1 MSIETIP
8 AIPIENIYYMLSY
21 YFKFDAL
28 NNKIKNVNNTQKF
41 ETIADLTSQILIRG
55 VNILSKRGFAKEYI
69 LYSEA
74 LSTLKGKIDISDSI
88 KTMSFNK
95 KRLICLY
102 DNFSI
107 NFYLNR
113 IIKTAI
119 CELLKFDIPKEIKER
134 KEELKRKK
142 ELRKILHFFN
152 EVETIEIHKINWN
165 IQYNRNNQIYRILIS
180 VCHLFIKGLLISD
193 LPKNKKNL
201 FLNTANEEEK
211 YMSKLY
217 EKFILN
223 YYASKFKDEI
233 KSTASQ
239 IDWAIEDNNDNDIK
253 NNREMLPK
261 MQTDIMLTCM
271 DKTKIK
277 NKNKILIIDAK
288 YSEDSELLKNRFNKD
303 KIDSNNLYQI
313 FSYVKNKS
321 LENTDYEVS
330 GMLLYA
336 KTNKNNIDINESYNM
351 SGNKIIV
358 RSLDLT
364 CSFNDI
370 AKQLNEIK
378 EDWLK

>member
-69 LYSEA
+69 LCSEA

>member
-193 LPKNKKNL
+193 LPKNKENL
-201 FLNTANEEEK
+201 FLNTANEK
-211 YMSKLY
+211 YMSTLY

-239 IDWAIEDNNDNDIK
+239 IDWAIEFNNNNDIK
-253 NNREMLPK
+253 NNIEMLPK
-261 MQTDIMLTCM
+261 MQTDIMLTCI
-271 DKTKIK
+271 DKTK

-288 YSEDSELLKNRFNKD
+288 YYSKPLKKQFDKD

-364 CSFNDI
+364 CNFNDI

>member
-201 FLNTANEEEK
+201 FLNTANEK
-211 YMSKLY
+211 YMSTLY

-239 IDWAIEDNNDNDIK
+239 IDWAIEFNNNNYNDIK
-253 NNREMLPK
+253 NNIEMLPK

-288 YSEDSELLKNRFNKD
+288 YYSKPLKKQFDKD

>member
-69 LYSEA
+69 LCSEA

-193 LPKNKKNL
+193 LPKNKENL
-201 FLNTANEEEK
+201 FLNTANEK
-211 YMSKLY
+211 YMSTLY

-239 IDWAIEDNNDNDIK
+239 IDWAIEDNNDNNDNDIK
-253 NNREMLPK
+253 NNIEMLPK

-288 YSEDSELLKNRFNKD
+288 YYSKPLKKQFDKD

>member
-201 FLNTANEEEK
+201 FLNTANEK
-211 YMSKLY
+211 YMSTLY

-253 NNREMLPK
+253 NNIEMLPK
-261 MQTDIMLTCM
+261 MQTDIMLTCI
-271 DKTKIK
+271 DKTK

-288 YSEDSELLKNRFNKD
+288 YYSKPLKKQFDKD

-364 CSFNDI
+364 CNFNDI

>member
-69 LYSEA
+69 LCSEA

-201 FLNTANEEEK
+201 FLNTANEK
-211 YMSKLY
+211 YMSTLY

-253 NNREMLPK
+253 NNIEMLPK
-261 MQTDIMLTCM
+261 MQTDIMLTCI
-271 DKTKIK
+271 DKTK

-288 YSEDSELLKNRFNKD
+288 YYSKPLKKQFDKD

>member
-41 ETIADLTSQILIRG
+41 ETIADLTSQILIRR

-201 FLNTANEEEK
+201 FLNTANEK
-211 YMSKLY
+211 YMSTLY

-253 NNREMLPK
+253 NNIEMLPK
-261 MQTDIMLTCM
+261 MQTDIMLTCI
-271 DKTKIK
+271 DKTK

-288 YSEDSELLKNRFNKD
+288 YYSKPLKKQFDKD

-364 CSFNDI
+364 CNFNDI

>member
-69 LYSEA
+69 LCSEA

-201 FLNTANEEEK
+201 FLNTANEK
-211 YMSKLY
+211 YMSTLY

-288 YSEDSELLKNRFNKD
+288 YYSKPLKKQFDKD

>member
-69 LYSEA
+69 LCSEA

-193 LPKNKKNL
+193 LPKNKENL
-201 FLNTANEEEK
+201 FLNTANEK
-211 YMSKLY
+211 YMSTLY

-239 IDWAIEDNNDNDIK
+239 IDWAIEFNNNNDIK
-253 NNREMLPK
+253 NNIEMLPK

-288 YSEDSELLKNRFNKD
+288 YYSKPLKKQFDKD

>member
-201 FLNTANEEEK
+201 FLNTANEK
-211 YMSKLY
+211 YMSTLY

-239 IDWAIEDNNDNDIK
+239 IDWAIEDNNDNNDNDIK
-253 NNREMLPK
+253 NNIEMLPK

-288 YSEDSELLKNRFNKD
+288 YYSKPLKKQFDKD

>member
-69 LYSEA
+69 LCSEA

-201 FLNTANEEEK
+201 FLNTANEK
-211 YMSKLY
+211 YMSTLY

-253 NNREMLPK
+253 NNIEMLPK
-261 MQTDIMLTCM
+261 MQTDIMLTCI
-271 DKTKIK
+271 DKTK

-288 YSEDSELLKNRFNKD
+288 YYSKPLKKQFDKD

-364 CSFNDI
+364 CNFNDI

>member
-193 LPKNKKNL
+193 LPKNKENL
-201 FLNTANEEEK
+201 FLNTANEK
-211 YMSKLY
+211 YMSTLY

-239 IDWAIEDNNDNDIK
+239 IDWAIEFNNNNYNDIK
-253 NNREMLPK
+253 NNIEMLPK

-288 YSEDSELLKNRFNKD
+288 YYSKPLKKQFDKD

>member
-69 LYSEA
+69 LCSEA

-193 LPKNKKNL
+193 LPKNKENL
-201 FLNTANEEEK
+201 FLNTANEK
-211 YMSKLY
+211 YMSTLY

-288 YSEDSELLKNRFNKD
+288 YYSKPLKKQFDKD

>member
-69 LYSEA
+69 LCSEA

-201 FLNTANEEEK
+201 FLNTANEK
-211 YMSKLY
+211 YMSTLY

-239 IDWAIEDNNDNDIK
+239 IDWAIEFNNNNYNDIK
-253 NNREMLPK
+253 NNIEMLPK

-288 YSEDSELLKNRFNKD
+288 YYSKPLKKQFDKD

>member
-69 LYSEA
+69 LCSEA

-201 FLNTANEEEK
+201 FLNTANEK
-211 YMSKLY
+211 YMSTLY

-261 MQTDIMLTCM
+261 MQTDIMLTCI
-271 DKTKIK
+271 DKTK

-288 YSEDSELLKNRFNKD
+288 YYSKPLKKQFDKD

>member
-69 LYSEA
+69 LCSEA

-201 FLNTANEEEK
+201 FLNTANEK
-211 YMSKLY
+211 YMSTLY

-239 IDWAIEDNNDNDIK
+239 IDWAIEDNNDNNDNDIK
-253 NNREMLPK
+253 NNIEMLPK

-288 YSEDSELLKNRFNKD
+288 YYSKPLKKQFDKD

>member
-1 MSIETIP
+1 MSIATIP

-119 CELLKFDIPKEIKER
+119 CELLKFDIPKE
-134 KEELKRKK
+134 RKK

-201 FLNTANEEEK
+201 FLNTANEK
-211 YMSKLY
+211 YMSTLY

-239 IDWAIEDNNDNDIK
+239 IDWAIEFNNNNDNDIK

-261 MQTDIMLTCM
+261 MQTDIMLTCI
-271 DKTKIK
+271 DKTK

-288 YSEDSELLKNRFNKD
+288 YYSKPLKKQFDKD

-336 KTNKNNIDINESYNM
+336 KNNKNNIDINESYNM

-364 CSFNDI
+364 CNFNDI

>member
-1 MSIETIP
+1 MMPTIP
-8 AIPIENIYYMLSY
+8 IPIENIYYMLSY

-28 NNKIKNVNNTQKF
+28 KNKIKNIKNTEKF
-41 ETIADLTSQILIRG
+41 DNIADLCSQILIRG
-55 VNILSKRGFAKEYI
+55 VSILSKRGFAKEYI
-69 LYSEA
+69 LYSED
-74 LSTLKGKIDISDSI
+74 LSTLKGKIDISASI
-88 KTMSFNK
+88 KTMAFNK

-102 DNFSI
+102 DNFSV

-119 CELLKFDIPKEIKER
+119 CELLKFDIPKE
-134 KEELKRKK
+134 RKK
-142 ELRKILHFFN
+142 ELRKILYFFN
-152 EVETIEIHKINWN
+152 EVETIEMHKINWN

-193 LPKNKKNL
+193 LSKNKKNL
-201 FLNTANEEEK
+201 FLNTPNEE

-223 YYASKFKDEI
+223 YYATEFKNEI
-233 KSTASQ
+233 KSSASQ
-239 IDWAIEDNNDNDIK
+239 IDWAIEFNNNDNDIK
-253 NNREMLPK
+253 NNIEMLPK
-261 MQTDIMLTCM
+261 MQTDIMLTCI
-271 DKTKIK
+271 DKTK
-277 NKNKILIIDAK
+277 NKNKILIIDTK
-288 YSEDSELLKNRFNKD
+288 YYSNPLKKQFDKD

-321 LENTDYEVS
+321 LENIDYEVS

-364 CSFNDI
+364 CNFKNISE
-370 AKQLNEIK
+370 QLNEIK
-378 EDWLK
+378 EYWLE

>member
-69 LYSEA
+69 LCSEA

-201 FLNTANEEEK
+201 FLNTANEK
-211 YMSKLY
+211 YMSTLY

-239 IDWAIEDNNDNDIK
+239 IDWVIEFNNNNDNDIK

-271 DKTKIK
+271 DKTK

-288 YSEDSELLKNRFNKD
+288 YYSKPLKKQFDKD

-364 CSFNDI
+364 CNFNDI